1 MKKIKYGI
9 IGAGTMAREHILNI
23 SLIDNAEVVTLSD
36 PHEDSLNQCKEIL
49 KTKVSC
55 FKSHKEMIKENI
67 VDVYLIS
74 SPNFTHIGILKDV
87 IKTKKHILVEKPL

>member
-23 SLIDNAEVVTLSD
+23 SLIDNAEVVALAD

-49 KTKVSC
+49 KTKIIC
-55 FKSHKEMIKENI
+55 FKNHLEMIEKNI

-74 SPNFTHIGILKDV
+74 SPNLSLIHI
-87 IKTKKHILVEKPL
+87 